1 MHSKIL
7 SQKQWIVKCSTCL
20 GYLLVHA
27 VIVHRAQG
35 HRLIQKTIEKCIEK
49 SFYMSQLPWRRLS
62 SLHLL
67 SCKNMK
73 NKKIVNNYF
82 LTPDLKHTQSLSLF
96 LCHCLTFMM
105 CCQHKKYTHHDPE
118 MHTWDQDTPLS
129 TQAFF
134 MPVAIEPGQECVCM
148 SGSVHVYK
156 KQQCVALFVLC
167 TDCQSI
173 NNASLGKK
181 ILPWKKFH
189 ISFFPGLKAFWIH
202 VFVCGYNYCCI
213 LFLVMVLLG
222 VSVCMYLFIF
232 LSLSCHSQKCNFW
245 RWLIEL

>member
-105 CCQHKKYTHHDPE
+105 CCQHKKYTPWSGDAYLGSRY
-118 MHTWDQDTPLS
+118 PLKHS
-129 TQAFF
+129 
-134 MPVAIEPGQECVCM
+134 
-148 SGSVHVYK
+148 
-156 KQQCVALFVLC
+156 
-167 TDCQSI
+167 
-173 NNASLGKK
+173 SL
-181 ILPWKKFH
+181 LH
-189 ISFFPGLKAFWIH
+189 A
-202 VFVCGYNYCCI
+202 CGYRTRPGMCVYECECARI
-213 LFLVMVLLG
+213 
-222 VSVCMYLFIF
+222 
-232 LSLSCHSQKCNFW
+232 
-245 RWLIEL
+245 